1 MFDPWR
7 PWRFDDSVEIC
18 LILIEICPHSQL
30 MALPE
35 LTLNSSMISPIPRRC
50 TACQGSWDRKFH
62 RIERERERG
71 KGRERNTFESVAQ
84 LLTSIVDSNR
94 VLYYQIKTAI
104 ESIPMRIHGVRVL
117 GTGFEQN
124 NMFFEQNLE
133 ILSIYEILRQ
143 IESKTQQIALPLR

>member
-1 MFDPWR
+1 M
-7 PWRFDDSVEIC
+7 
-18 LILIEICPHSQL
+18 
-30 MALPE
+30 
-35 LTLNSSMISPIPRRC
+35 
-50 TACQGSWDRKFH
+50 
-62 RIERERERG
+62 
-71 KGRERNTFESVAQ
+71 
-84 LLTSIVDSNR
+84 DSNR